1 MDHYP
6 VYQPS
11 LERQAQILADAE
23 ERPLNVHYDSSRE
36 VRVTAPG
43 AYKFSSETTRR
54 GMEQGSLDDSREET
68 KAARQEAGAEDK
80 HLEGMRAGEAP
91 GSVPARSLAM
101 EKRKRELEERKKQLE
116 ARKKKKLGSQ
126 EETAQKPP
134 MPASSSKPGT
144 PVPAVTA
151 QSLPGLDT
159 QETARKG
166 ISPLQQRPRTPFNAA
181 DAFLA
186 QLEQDVLKR

>member
-11 LERQAQILADAE
+11 LERQAQIRADAE
-23 ERPLNVHYDSSRE
+23 ESPLNVHYDSSRE
-36 VRVTAPG
+36 VRVKAPG
-43 AYKFSSETTRR
+43 AYNFSSEATRR

-91 GSVPARSLAM
+91 GSAPARSLAM
-101 EKRKRELEERKKQLE
+101 EKRKRELEERKKHLE
-116 ARKKKKLGSQ
+116 ARKRKKLGNQ
-126 EETAQKPP
+126 EETAQEPP
-134 MPASSSKPGT
+134 TPASPSKTGT
-144 PVPAVTA
+144 PVPAVAA
-151 QSLPGLDT
+151 QSLPGLDPE
-159 QETARKG
+159 ETVRKG
-166 ISPLQQRPRTPFNAA
+166 ISPLQQRPRTPLNAA